1 VNWFGLAHIFSLIYL
16 TGIVAFVIGLQEVP
30 EDKSADTQDGAA
42 QPNPLNSPATRH
54 VLGCWGKMLGSLVGL
69 GLIVYI
75 LSLFS
80 N

>member
-1 VNWFGLAHIFSLIYL
+1 MNWFGLAHIVSLLYL
-16 TGIVAFVIGLQEVP
+16 TGVVAFVVGLQESPDDKNPVP
-30 EDKSADTQDGAA
+30 
-42 QPNPLNSPATRH
+42 H

-75 LSLFS
+75 LSLFA